1 MKSLRTAFEKE
12 IRNKLAL
19 KTNGKQ
25 SEEALLVKSFKY
37 FDLDNSGECDKE
49 EWLKA
54 LTKIGITGFNEQKLL
69 DLFEAYDLNKNGS
82 LDYKEF
88 VGAIYNDEDEEDEN
102 PKSYTKNKEGGDDV
116 ENVRTALHDSK
127 IMDKFRDKILSRGGK
142 GILGLARQFKIF
154 DDNNSGTLDLAE
166 LTKAIKDFRVDIS
179 PNEIK
184 ILFNILDS
192 DQTGEVQY
200 DEFLRE
206 IRGDMNNLRKNLV
219 SKAFDKLDTDKS
231 GVVDM
236 DEIKKL
242 YNCKKHPDVI
252 NGKKTEDEVYA
263 EFMETFQL
271 HAALKGKGIKDRE
284 ISRDEF
290 QEYYENISASIDRD
304 DYFELMMNN
313 AWKLGERPKYE
324 GQKAWKDDDNTTS
337 FGKDNSNNNKN
348 PSSYEKYSNRYRKA
362 VPASENAPWGT
373 SEGKTNYATS
383 SNPKGSSM
391 KIGKG
396 GSASLLKFREAIAK
410 RGARGIMSLR
420 RSFMIADDN
429 NDKTIDANE
438 FKKLI
443 KDYRIP
449 VEEKDVKKLFDEFDS
464 DKSGSISYDEFLR
477 GVIGEMNDFRMNLA
491 KKAFKIM
498 DKDNSGSIDINDLR
512 GRYNA
517 KFHPEV
523 KAGKKTEDEVLA
535 EFLDTFEYHFNL
547 LNNDKSKDRSI
558 TMEEWIEYYNN
569 ISMSIDEDPYFELMM
584 NNAWNLDGKMVT
596 KKGWKGEY

>member
-12 IRNKLAL
+12 IRNKLAI

-25 SEEALLVKSFKY
+25 SEEAILIKSFKY
-37 FDLDNSGECDKE
+37 FDLDNSGECDRE

-69 DLFEAYDLNKNGS
+69 ELFEAYDQNKNGS

-88 VGAIYNDEDEEDEN
+88 VGAIFNDEDEEDEK
-102 PKSYTKNKEGGDDV
+102 PKNLNKNNDGNEG
-116 ENVRTALHDSK
+116 ENVKSALKDSK
-127 IMDKFRDKILSRGGK
+127 IMDKFREKILSRGGK

-154 DDNNSGTLDLAE
+154 DDNNSGTLDLPE

-184 ILFNILDS
+184 ILFSIIDS
-192 DQTGEVQY
+192 DQTGEVSY

-206 IRGDMNNLRKNLV
+206 IRGDMNKFRTDLV
-219 SKAFDKLDTDKS
+219 DKAFSKLDTNGS

-252 NGKKTEDEVYA
+252 NGKKTEDEVYT

-284 ISRDEF
+284 ISRSEF

-324 GQKAWKDDDNTTS
+324 GQKGWKNDDTEN
-337 FGKDNSNNNKN
+337 KNENNSNSN
-348 PSSYEKYSNRYRKA
+348 STYHKYSNRYRKA

-373 SEGKTNYATS
+373 SEGKTSYTTS
-383 SNPKGSSM
+383 ANPKLSSV

-396 GSASLLKFREAIAK
+396 GSASMLKFREAIAR
-410 RGARGIMSLR
+410 RGVRGIMSLR

-429 NDKTIDANE
+429 NDKTIDVDE

-443 KDYRIP
+443 KDYRIA

-491 KKAFKIM
+491 KRAFKIM
-498 DKDNSGSIDINDLR
+498 DKDNSGVIDINDLR

-547 LNNDKSKDRSI
+547 LNNNKSKDRSI

-569 ISMSIDEDPYFELMM
+569 ISMSVDEDPYFELMM

>member
-1 MKSLRTAFEKE
+1 MKSIKNAFEKE

-37 FDLDNSGECDKE
+37 FDLDNSGECDKD

-54 LTKIGITGFNEQKLL
+54 LSKIGITGFNDQKLL
-69 DLFEAYDLNKNGS
+69 DLFDAYDEDKSGA

-88 VGAIYNDEDEEDEN
+88 VKAIYSDGEEDEK
-102 PKSYTKNKEGGDDV
+102 PKPKREANDDEEG
-116 ENVRTALHDSK
+116 RSALHDSK
-127 IMDKFRDKILSRGGK
+127 IMDKFREKILSRGGK

-166 LTKAIKDFRVDIS
+166 LTKAIKDFRVDLS

-206 IRGDMNNLRKNLV
+206 IRGDMNNFRKKLV
-219 SKAFDKLDTDKS
+219 DQAFSKLDTDNS

-252 NGKKTEDEVYA
+252 SGKKTEDEVYA

-284 ISRDEF
+284 ISREEF
-290 QEYYENISASIDRD
+290 QEYYENISASVDRD

-324 GQKAWKDDDNTTS
+324 GQKAWKNDDTTANTK
-337 FGKDNSNNNKN
+337 GPQDA
-348 PSSYEKYSNRYRKA
+348 YQKYSNRYRTA
-362 VPASENAPWGT
+362 VPASQNAPWGT

-383 SNPKGSSM
+383 SNPKQGAI

-396 GSASLLKFREAIAK
+396 GSTSMLKFREAIAK
-410 RGARGIMSLR
+410 RGVRGIMSLR

-429 NDKTIDANE
+429 NDKTIDLNE

-443 KDYRIP
+443 HDYRIP
-449 VEEKDVKKLFDEFDS
+449 IEEGDVKTLFKEFDS
-464 DKSGSISYDEFLR
+464 DRSGSISYDEFLR
-477 GVIGEMNDFRMNLA
+477 GVIGEMNEFRMNLA
-491 KKAFKIM
+491 KRAFKIM
-498 DKDNSGSIDINDLR
+498 DKDNSGVIDINDLR

-547 LNNDKSKDRSI
+547 LNNNKSKDRAIS
-558 TMEEWIEYYNN
+558 MEEWIEYYNN

-584 NNAWNLDGKMVT
+584 NNAWNLDGKKVT
-596 KKGWKGEY
+596 KKGWKGEI

>member
-1 MKSLRTAFEKE
+1 MKTIKSAFEKE
-12 IRNKLAL
+12 IRNKLSL
-19 KTNGKQ
+19 KSSGKQ
-25 SEEALLVKSFKY
+25 SEEAILIKSFKY
-37 FDLDNSGECDKE
+37 FDLDNSGECEKD

-54 LTKIGITGFNEQKLL
+54 LQKLGITGFNDQKLL
-69 DLFEAYDLNKNGS
+69 ELFELYDLNKNGS
-82 LDYKEF
+82 IDYKEF
-88 VGAIYNDEDEEDEN
+88 VKALFSDEDEEESIE
-102 PKSYTKNKEGGDDV
+102 KKEVKNVDS
-116 ENVRTALHDSK
+116 NVKNSLSDSK
-127 IMDKFRDKILSRGGK
+127 VMDKFRDRILERGGR

-154 DDNNSGTLDLAE
+154 DDNNSGTLDLQE
-166 LTKAIKDFRVDIS
+166 LTKAVRDFKVDLS

-184 ILFNILDS
+184 ILFNILDV
-192 DQTGEVQY
+192 DQSGEVQY

-206 IRGDMNNLRKNLV
+206 IRGDMNDSRKKLV
-219 SKAFDKLDTDKS
+219 SQAFSKLDIDGS
-231 GVVDM
+231 GIIDF

-252 NGKKTEDEVYA
+252 SGKKTEDEVYT

-271 HAALKGKGIKDRE
+271 HAALKGKGVKDRQITRE
-284 ISRDEF
+284 EW

-313 AWKLGERPKYE
+313 AWKLGERPAYE
-324 GQKAWKDDDNTTS
+324 GQKAWKNDDTNSKTVKQAYTT
-337 FGKDNSNNNKN
+337 
-348 PSSYEKYSNRYRKA
+348 YSNRGKPA
-362 VPASENAPWGT
+362 VPASQTTPWGV
-373 SEGKTNYATS
+373 SDGKTNYTTS
-383 SNPKGSSM
+383 SNPNVQSLKV
-391 KIGKG
+391 GKG
-396 GSASLLKFREAIAK
+396 GSGSMLKFREAIAK
-410 RGARGIMSLR
+410 RGVRGIMSLR

-429 NDKTIDANE
+429 NDKTIDSAE

-443 KDYRIP
+443 HDYRIP
-449 VEEKDVKKLFDEFDS
+449 IEEKDVKALFNEFDS

-477 GVIGEMNDFRMNLA
+477 GVVGEMNDFRMNLA

-498 DKDNSGSIDINDLR
+498 DTDGSGKIDINDLR

-547 LNNDKSKDRSI
+547 LNSNKSKDRTI
-558 TMEEWIEYYNN
+558 EMEEWIEYYNN
-569 ISMSIDEDPYFELMM
+569 ISMSIDDDAYFELMM
-584 NNAWNLDGKMVT
+584 NNAWNMDGKKVT